1 MGGINRWWLLVVLLF
16 PLGLL
21 ATPLESQEQLE
32 PEKALGLSA
41 KTTARGSSVAVAT
54 ANKHASEAAMAMLK
68 AGGSAVD
75 AAIAAQM
82 VLTLV
87 EPQSSG
93 IGGGAFML
101 HYDAK
106 EGALTSLDGRE
117 SAPQAA
123 TPDMFL
129 LPDGKPMAWKDA
141 LVGGRSVGVP
151 GVVAML
157 KMAHDKHGVLPWKVL
172 FEPAIKQA
180 KEGFIVSPRLAK
192 LVAAN
197 INPGMGLFESNKAYF
212 FPDGKPIAEGSLLV
226 NQPLADTLTAIAEFG
241 PKAFYQGELA
251 RRIAY
256 VVNNAKV
263 NPGLLSEKDLNHYTA
278 LERTP
283 ICGLYRGYKVCGMA
297 PPSSGGVA
305 VLQLL
310 KLLEG
315 SDLQALK
322 PTSADAVHL
331 FTQASKLA
339 FADRNIYM
347 ADSDF
352 VAVPVSEMLDDRYIK
367 LRQGLITGRDDGV
380 VEAGQPVDYL
390 RALDASP
397 EFESTS
403 HLSIVDKRGNA
414 VSMTTSI
421 EMGFGSSLMVAGFL
435 LNNQLTDFSLQPTR
449 GALPVANR
457 IEPGKRPRSSMAPT
471 MVFRPDGRLWL
482 VIGSPGGS
490 RIIDYVAWSLLARID
505 WDMALQ
511 QAIDFPRVTNRNDY
525 TALEKGTEIALLKK
539 ALEVRGHRVRLIDL
553 NSGIHAIEV
562 GDTFIDAAADP
573 RREGLALAE

>member
-41 KTTARGSSVAVAT
+41 KTTARGSSIAVAT

-172 FEPAIKQA
+172 FEPAIKLS

-403 HLSIVDKRGNA
+403 HLSIVDKSGNA

-505 WDMALQ
+505 WNMALQ

>member
-1 MGGINRWWLLVVLLF
+1 MNRWWLLVVLLF

-41 KTTARGSSVAVAT
+41 KTTARGSSIAVAT

-172 FEPAIKQA
+172 FEPAIKLA

-352 VAVPVSEMLDDRYIK
+352 VAVPVSEMLDDRYIE

>member
-1 MGGINRWWLLVVLLF
+1 MNRWWLLVVLLF

>member
-1 MGGINRWWLLVVLLF
+1 MNRWWLLVVLLF

-41 KTTARGSSVAVAT
+41 KTTARGSSIAVAT

-172 FEPAIKQA
+172 FEPAIKLS

-403 HLSIVDKRGNA
+403 HLSIVDKSGNA

-505 WDMALQ
+505 WNMALQ